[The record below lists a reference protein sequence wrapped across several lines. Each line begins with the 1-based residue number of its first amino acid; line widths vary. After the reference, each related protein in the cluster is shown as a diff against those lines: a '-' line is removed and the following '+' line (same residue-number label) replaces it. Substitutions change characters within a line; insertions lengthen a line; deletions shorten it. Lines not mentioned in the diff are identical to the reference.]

1 MTHLQLVKFPF
12 DNIYGAI
19 EIECGSRHS
28 IIVETLGEE
37 PAVQPPSDEKI
48 ASKSDTSDKAAED
61 QPGMNDTTWEGE
73 SQKDPLG
80 HGSHLK
86 LL

>member
-19 EIECGSRHS
+19 EIEDVSPHS
-28 IIVETLGEE
+28 IIIETVGEE
-37 PAVQPPSDEKI
+37 PAIQLSSDEKI
-48 ASKSDTSDKAAED
+48 ASKLDTSDKAAKD
-61 QPGMNDTTWEGE
+61 QPVMNDTTSEGE
-73 SQKDPLG
+73 SQKDPLV
-80 HGSHLK
+80 HGDHFK